1 MALAPRALLPPLAP
15 SLTPTASQS
24 RRLAWVAPGRC
35 GCRRVCP
42 RWQCGSS
49 RHVRRW
55 TPVSGHQHRA
65 WWRCF
70 GAQKHVHEREQA
82 GSSLNLTFEFEIN
95 ISSYRYHLLGIIL
108 CPRQLGTHVCMRAV
122 NDNVMHRCARLYM
135 CLLSWSPCARTCQA
149 AARCYPLPIS
159 QISSS

>member
-24 RRLAWVAPGRC
+24 RRLAWVVPGRC

-42 RWQCGSS
+42 KWQCGSS

-55 TPVSGHQHRA
+55 TPASGHQHRA

-82 GSSLNLTFEFEIN
+82 LNLTFEFEIH
-95 ISSYRYHLLGIIL
+95 ISSYRYRTMSAVVGNTRLHARCERL
-108 CPRQLGTHVCMRAV
+108 CNVTMRAIV
-122 NDNVMHRCARLYM
+122 FVLFLVALCSHLSGGRS
-135 CLLSWSPCARTCQA
+135 LLSA
-149 AARCYPLPIS
+149 ADLANFVIVIP
-159 QISSS
+159 SSSNR